1 MEYDNTN
8 QGAAHPPFETQQ
20 LILTGKLDV
29 EGDNKQVA
37 IVKDTDKNGEA
48 ILVVYQRIGC
58 MYANADAT
66 AENKQPAYSGPQDGN
81 RRLAAWRAISKDG
94 NNFLSLK
101 TQEKYANGT
110 SPQPAAVAAQPV
122 IAANDVPF

>member
-1 MEYDNTN
+1 MEYDNRN

-29 EGDNKQVA
+29 EGENRQVA

-58 MYANADAT
+58 MYSNADAT
-66 AENKQPAYSGPQDGN
+66 DVNKQPAYSGPQDGN
-81 RRLAAWRAISKDG
+81 RRLAAWRATSKDG
-94 NNFLSLK
+94 KNFLSLK
-101 TQEKYANGT
+101 TQEKYAGNE
-110 SPQPAAVAAQPV
+110 SQYPASQAAQPV